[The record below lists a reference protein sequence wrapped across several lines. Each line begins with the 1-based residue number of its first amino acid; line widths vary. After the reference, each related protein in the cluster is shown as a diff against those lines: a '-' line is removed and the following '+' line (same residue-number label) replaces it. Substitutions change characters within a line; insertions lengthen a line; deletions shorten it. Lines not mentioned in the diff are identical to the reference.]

1 MHHKLAKTKKADTP
15 VHRTSTTETSLV
27 TQTKILKWR
36 PHSKCALKQVL
47 KFSIL
52 INRTSQGM
60 KRQDDTLPPE
70 PLLCSRLSLFISLFV
85 TLKSRYLAYKLIYKL
100 HFSMN
105 PFHCASGPSTL
116 SSGPRIHLQ
125 MKPREVQPCPTERQ
139 DAFPLFTQHGSGGDR
154 RHSLALLI
162 SVDSKQ
168 ILFNSGIISLNVSP
182 LRDIR

>member
-1 MHHKLAKTKKADTP
+1 MIAF
-15 VHRTSTTETSLV
+15 
-27 TQTKILKWR
+27 Q
-36 PHSKCALKQVL
+36 KQNRL
-47 KFSIL
+47 FQFSIL
-52 INRTSQGM
+52 INRTSQAVR
-60 KRQDDTLPPE
+60 KQDDTLPPE
-70 PLLCSRLSLFISLFV
+70 RLLCSRLFLFFLLFV
-85 TLKSRYLAYKLIYKL
+85 SLKSHCLTYKLVYKL

-105 PFHCASGPSTL
+105 PFHCGTGPSTL
-116 SSGPRIHLQ
+116 SSAPRIHLQ

-168 ILFNSGIISLNVSP
+168 ILFNSGIISLNVSL

>member
-1 MHHKLAKTKKADTP
+1 MTP
-15 VHRTSTTETSLV
+15 FDIHTETGF
-27 TQTKILKWR
+27 QIF
-36 PHSKCALKQVL
+36 HFNKQ
-47 KFSIL
+47 
-52 INRTSQGM
+52 GEP
-60 KRQDDTLPPE
+60 DDTLPPE
-70 PLLCSRLSLFISLFV
+70 PLLCSRHSLFISLFV
-85 TLKSRYLAYKLIYKL
+85 TLKSCYLTYKLIYKL

-105 PFHCASGPSTL
+105 PFHCGSGPSTL

>member
-1 MHHKLAKTKKADTP
+1 MDLKLDKTEKLVTP
-15 VHRTSTTETSLV
+15 THRTCNTDTTRSNGRL
-27 TQTKILKWR
+27 
-36 PHSKCALKQVL
+36 SKVKRV
-47 KFSIL
+47 FFMFYIL
-52 INRTSQGM
+52 INRISQGV
-60 KRQDDTLPPE
+60 KRQGDTQPPE
-70 PLLCSRLSLFISLFV
+70 PLLCSRLSVFFLLIV
-85 TLKSRYLAYKLIYKL
+85 TLKSRCLTYKLIYKL

-105 PFHCASGPSTL
+105 PFHCGSGPSTL

-168 ILFNSGIISLNVSP
+168 ILFNSGIISLNVS
-182 LRDIR
+182 LLTDIR

>member
-1 MHHKLAKTKKADTP
+1 MQTHQLQLSLRLKYKSNDCLSNAHKN
-15 VHRTSTTETSLV
+15 RFFE
-27 TQTKILKWR
+27 
-36 PHSKCALKQVL
+36 
-47 KFSIL
+47 FSIL
-52 INRTSQGM
+52 INRTSQGV

-70 PLLCSRLSLFISLFV
+70 PPLGSRLSLFFSFFV
-85 TLKSRYLAYKLIYKL
+85 TLKSCCLTYKLIYKL

-105 PFHCASGPSTL
+105 LFHCGSGPSTL

-139 DAFPLFTQHGSGGDR
+139 DAFPLFAQHGSGGDR

-168 ILFNSGIISLNVSP
+168 ILFNSGIISLNVSL